1 MKFVINRSDAIGDLI
16 LTTPMAQAIK
26 ENFPAAHVSF
36 IISPKCQDI
45 LKNHPFV
52 DEIIVLNPKEKILK
66 RFSFLFKK
74 LKGADYYFFVGGS
87 SLPNLIAAF
96 LFVPFRG
103 GIKSRWPTFLLLNR
117 GVRQRRSEVQK
128 HEVEYNLD
136 LLSPLKIPKKEYS
149 PKIHLKNISE
159 NPFSKEFIVVHPGM
173 TGHTLNWPTEYYAE
187 FIEKMEKIF
196 PNRFL
201 YVISYTPSD
210 EPYLKD
216 VRSLNLG
223 DKIFFLDGS
232 KEGLA
237 NYMEI
242 LSHASLFLGPATGTT
257 HIANSLGIKQIAIYS
272 PIKVQS
278 AFRWSPFE
286 VENSLVLAPKVNCP
300 EKVSCR
306 GESCP
311 EFECMRKITVDKAI
325 EAAKVLIES

>member
-26 ENFPAAHVSF
+26 ENFPKAFISF

-52 DEIIVLNPKEKILK
+52 DEVIVLDPKATFLK
-66 RFSFLFKK
+66 KVSLLFKK
-74 LKGADYYFFVGGS
+74 IKGADFYFFVGGS
-87 SLPNLIAAF
+87 SLPNLIATLA
-96 LFVPFRG
+96 FVPFRG
-103 GIKSRWPTFLLLNR
+103 GIKSRWPTFFLLNR
-117 GVRQRRSEVQK
+117 GVRQRRSEVKK

-136 LLSPLKIPKKEYS
+136 LLSPLKIANKEYS
-149 PKIHLKNISE
+149 PKIHLKNIPN
-159 NPFSKEFIVVHPGM
+159 NPFTKEFIVVHPGM
-173 TGHTLNWPTEYYAE
+173 TGHTLNWPTEYYAH
-187 FIEKMEKIF
+187 FIEKMEKNF

-232 KEGLA
+232 KEGLT
-237 NYMEI
+237 NYMGI

-300 EKVSCR
+300 EKVHCR

-311 EFECMRKITVDKAI
+311 EFECMRKIDVNKVI
-325 EAAKVLIES
+325 EAAKVLLS